1 MKRLLQKKLSAEASA
16 FYRALAA
23 IVFPIAIQNF
33 ITSAV
38 GSADVLMLGYVGQSA
53 LSAVSLANQ
62 YQFILSGFF
71 FGISSG
77 ITIMGS
83 QYWGKKDTRAIQAI
97 MGIAL
102 KISLV
107 VCSIIAL
114 AALFF
119 PRNLMLIY
127 TDDLELIE
135 IGVGYL
141 RITSIA
147 YFLSGISQ
155 VYLSTLRAMERA
167 KLSTIISSTA
177 LILNIM
183 LNAIFIFGLFGAPRL
198 GVIGVAI
205 ATSFSRVVEVI
216 LCLVDFGRGKFM
228 KPDLKIIFGH
238 HRDLFKDYLR
248 YSIPALMNDMLW
260 TLAFSSYSIIMG
272 HLNSDVVAANS
283 VVTTVRDLCTIL
295 CFGLSAGGSV
305 LLGVQ
310 IGEGKLEEVR
320 CNASRLCRV
329 TFLCGIITGLVVIAL
344 RPLVFMCFTLTDRAY
359 GYLDIMMWI
368 SGYYVIGQAMNTV
381 LIAGIFRA
389 GGDSK
394 FGLICDTITMWA
406 VSVPLGFL
414 SAFVFKLPP
423 MVVYFILCL
432 DEFWK
437 IPVVY
442 KHYKGYKWLKD
453 ITRENAV

>member
-183 LNAIFIFGLFGAPRL
+183 LNALFIFGLFGAPRL

-216 LCLVDFGRGKFM
+216 LCLADFGRGKFM
-228 KPDLKIIFGH
+228 KPDLKMIFGH
-238 HRDLFKDYLR
+238 HRELFKDYLR

-320 CNASRLCRV
+320 RNASRLCRV

-344 RPLVFMCFTLTDRAY
+344 RPLVFLCFTLTDRAY

>member
-1 MKRLLQKKLSAEASA
+1 MEQLIRKKMDEEASS
-16 FYRALAA
+16 FYRALVA
-23 IVFPIAIQNF
+23 IVLPIAIQNF

-38 GSADVLMLGYVGQSA
+38 GSADVLMLGYVGQSE

-83 QYWGKKDTRAIQAI
+83 QYWGKKDTRAVQAI

-107 VCSIIAL
+107 VCTIVAL

-119 PRNLMLIY
+119 PRQLMLIY
-127 TDDLELIE
+127 TNDLDLIE

-141 RITSIA
+141 RITAVA
-147 YFLSGISQ
+147 YLFSGISQ

-167 KLSTIISSTA
+167 KLSTIISGTA
-177 LILNIM
+177 LFINIA
-183 LNAIFIFGLFGAPRL
+183 LNATFIFGLFGAPKL
-198 GVIGVAI
+198 GVIGVAM
-205 ATSFSRVVEVI
+205 ATSFSRIVEVT
-216 LCLVDFGRGKFM
+216 LCLIDYSRGKFM
-228 KPDLKIIFGH
+228 KPDLKVVFGH
-238 HRDLFKDYLR
+238 HQELFQDYLK
-248 YSIPALMNDMLW
+248 YSIPALLNDLSW

-272 HLNSDVVAANS
+272 HLNADVVAANS

-295 CFGLSAGGSV
+295 CYGLSSGGSV
-305 LLGVQ
+305 VLGIQ
-310 IGEGKLEEVR
+310 IGEGKMEETKR
-320 CNASRLCRV
+320 NASRLCRV
-329 TFLCGIITGLVVIAL
+329 TLLCGILTGVIVIAI
-344 RPLVFMCFTLTDRAY
+344 RPLVFLCFTLTERAY
-359 GYLDIMMWI
+359 GYLNFMMWI
-368 SGYYVIGQAMNTV
+368 SGYYVIGQVMNTV

-394 FGLICDTITMWA
+394 FGFICDTITMWC

-414 SAFVFKLPP
+414 SAFVLKLPP
-423 MVVYFILCL
+423 MAVYFILCL

-442 KHYKGYKWLKD
+442 KHYKGYKWLNN
-453 ITRENAV
+453 ITRENAA

>member
-107 VCSIIAL
+107 VCTIIAL

-320 CNASRLCRV
+320 RNASRLCRV